1 MSKRIKRLIYLVV
14 IPLIA
19 IGAYLYFA
27 NGFIYYRIGAGNLA
41 APITK
46 DVYFMNNNS
55 ITTSNFIYVA
65 LGDSLTSGAGTTKQ
79 IESFPYHIAE
89 QLAVK
94 EQGVTL
100 KNLSYPGATT
110 QNLINDLLDK
120 AIVAQPDMITLL
132 IGVNDM
138 HNHLSLEQFRVNY
151 KYILERL
158 SQETEA
164 KIYVINL
171 PFIGSNTAIL
181 PPLDIYFNEQTQ
193 KFNNVIFELA
203 SDYNLTYIDLY
214 TPTKELLRKD
224 GPHYSSDSFHPSK
237 DGYKWWADIIYDSFD
252 K

>member
-1 MSKRIKRLIYLVV
+1 MSQQVKRLIYFVI
-14 IPLIA
+14 IPLIV
-19 IGAYLYFA
+19 ISIYLYFA

-46 DVYFMNNNS
+46 DVYFMNNS
-55 ITTSNFIYVA
+55 ATPSNLVYVA
-65 LGDSLTSGAGTTKQ
+65 LGDSLTSGDGTTKQ
-79 IESFPYHIAE
+79 TESFPYNIAE
-89 QLAVK
+89 QLAAK
-94 EQGVTL
+94 GQEVTL

-120 AIVAQPDMITLL
+120 AVVAQPDTITLL

-138 HNHLSLEQFRVNY
+138 HNHVSPEQFRANY

-158 SQETEA
+158 SKETKA

-181 PPLDIYFNEQTQ
+181 PPLDIYFNSQTQ
-193 KFNNVIFELA
+193 KFNNIIFSLA
-203 SDYNLTYIDLY
+203 NDYNLTYIDLY

-224 GPHYSSDSFHPSK
+224 GPHYSSDSFHPSAA
-237 DGYKWWADIIYDSFD
+237 GYKWWADIIYDSFD